1 MELLPEP
8 KVKQHFMA
16 GLLSKA
22 FATVICYPLIFIK
35 YNQQADNAGDK
46 RKSVRELMVETMKEH
61 GPSGFYKG
69 LRTKLVQSS
78 LSNAL
83 MFMIKEKVV
92 LYTFAMML
100 YLINKRKQIAK
111 LQRMATKGQRV

>member
-1 MELLPEP
+1 MTLKLGLRSAGID
-8 KVKQHFMA
+8 FMA

-22 FATVICYPLIFIK
+22 IATVLCYPLIYIK
-35 YNQQADNAGDK
+35 YNQQASKGDTK
-46 RKSVRELMVETMKEH
+46 QSALEIAVQTYHNYGCAK
-61 GPSGFYKG
+61 FYSG

-83 MFMIKEKVV
+83 TFMIKEKVV

-100 YLINKRKQIAK
+100 YIVEKRQQVRGMKVAAQKQ
-111 LQRMATKGQRV
+111 